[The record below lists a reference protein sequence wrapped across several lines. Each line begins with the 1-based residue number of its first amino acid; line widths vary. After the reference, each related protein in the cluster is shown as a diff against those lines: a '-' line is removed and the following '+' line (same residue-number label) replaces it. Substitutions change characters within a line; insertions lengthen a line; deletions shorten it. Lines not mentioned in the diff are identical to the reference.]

1 MEEGML
7 AQTLAQDSVTEFALD
22 VRSGLTKEGQKE
34 IPSKYLYDEVGSA
47 LFEVITVL
55 PEYGLFRAD
64 ERLLQQ
70 NADTIATALLPGR
83 VVVAELGSG
92 SGRKT
97 LWMLEALAKRQRT
110 VYHPIEISRM
120 ALEECSR
127 QLGQVHRV
135 DIRPV
140 PQPYLEGLRSV
151 TAERRP
157 GEKLLVLFLG
167 SSIGNFNGRA
177 AEGFLAEVRQAL
189 TAGDALLLSTDLEKP
204 SSQLLPA
211 YDDPL
216 GVTAS
221 FNLNVLARMNRE
233 LEADFDLSSFR
244 HLARFDEAERR
255 IEMHLLSTRAQT
267 VVIPRAQC
275 SISFAEGETIWT
287 ESSHKYCPRG
297 IVMMGQRSGF
307 RPLKQ
312 WLDRE
317 WAFAQTLFVA
327 E

>member
-1 MEEGML
+1 ML
-7 AQTLAQDSVTEFALD
+7 APTLAQDSVAELALD
-22 VRSGLTKEGQKE
+22 ARLGLTKQGQKE

-64 ERLLQQ
+64 ERLLRQ
-70 NADTIATALLPGR
+70 NADAIAAALLPGR
-83 VVVAELGSG
+83 VVVPELGSG

-97 LWMLEALAKRQRT
+97 FWMLEALARRQRT
-110 VYHPIEISRM
+110 LYRPIEISPM

-127 QLGQVHRV
+127 KLGRVHNV
-135 DIRPV
+135 DIAPV
-140 PQPYLEGLRSV
+140 PQSYLEGLRSV
-151 TAERRP
+151 TAERKP

-167 SSIGNFNGRA
+167 SSIGNFNGSA
-177 AEGFLAEVRQAL
+177 AELFLAEVSQIL
-189 TAGDALLLSTDLEKP
+189 NAGDALLLSADLEKP
-204 SSQLLPA
+204 PSQLLPA

-233 LEADFDLSSFR
+233 LEADFDLSAFR
-244 HLARFDEAERR
+244 HVARYDAAQHR
-255 IEMHLLSTRAQT
+255 IEMHLLSTRVQD

-287 ESSHKYCPRG
+287 ESSHKYSPRD
-297 IVMMGQRSGF
+297 ILLMGERAGF
-307 RPLKQ
+307 RPLRQ
-312 WLDRE
+312 WLDCE
-317 WAFAQTLFVA
+317 WPFAQTLFVA

>member
-1 MEEGML
+1 ML
-7 AQTLAQDSVTEFALD
+7 AQTLAQDYIGEFAID
-22 VRSGLTKEGQKE
+22 VRLGLAKQGQKE

-70 NADTIATALLPGR
+70 NADTIAAALMPGR
-83 VVVAELGSG
+83 IVVAELGSG

-97 LWMLEALAKRQRT
+97 LWMLESLAKRQRT
-110 VYHPIEISRM
+110 IYHPIEISRM
-120 ALEECSR
+120 ALEQCSR
-127 QLGQVHRV
+127 KLGQVHNV

-140 PQPYLEGLRSV
+140 PLPYLEGLRSV

-157 GEKLLVLFLG
+157 GERLLVLFLG

-177 AEGFLAEVRQAL
+177 AELFLAEVRQAL
-189 TAGDALLLSTDLEKP
+189 APGDALLLSADLEKP

-221 FNLNVLARMNRE
+221 FNLNLLARMNRE
-233 LEADFDLSSFR
+233 LEADFDLSAFR
-244 HLARFDEAERR
+244 HLARYDAAERR
-255 IEMHLLSTRAQT
+255 IEMHLLSTRAQN
-267 VVIPRAQC
+267 VVIPRAQY
-275 SISFAEGETIWT
+275 SVSLAEGETIWT
-287 ESSHKYCPRG
+287 ESSHKYCPRE
-297 IVMMGQRSGF
+297 ILVMGQRSGF

-312 WLDRE
+312 WFDRE
-317 WAFAQTLFVA
+317 WAFAQTLFFA

>member
-1 MEEGML
+1 ML
-7 AQTLAQDSVTEFALD
+7 AQTLAQDYISEFAID
-22 VRSGLTKEGQKE
+22 VRLGLAKEGQKE

-70 NADTIATALLPGR
+70 NADTIAAALMPGR
-83 VVVAELGSG
+83 IVVAELGSG

-110 VYHPIEISRM
+110 IYHPIEISRM
-120 ALEECSR
+120 ALEQCSR
-127 QLGQVHRV
+127 KLGQVHNV

-140 PQPYLEGLRSV
+140 PLPYLEGLRSV

-157 GEKLLVLFLG
+157 GERLLVLFLG

-177 AEGFLAEVRQAL
+177 AELFLAEVRQAL
-189 TAGDALLLSTDLEKP
+189 APGDALLLSADLEKP

-221 FNLNVLARMNRE
+221 FNLNLLARMNRE
-233 LEADFDLSSFR
+233 LEADFDLSAFR
-244 HLARFDEAERR
+244 HLARYDAAERR
-255 IEMHLLSTRAQT
+255 IEMHLLSTRSQN
-267 VVIPRAQC
+267 VVIPRAQY
-275 SISFAEGETIWT
+275 SVSLVEGETIWT
-287 ESSHKYCPRG
+287 ESSHKYCPRE
-297 IVMMGQRSGF
+297 IVVMGQRSGF

-312 WLDRE
+312 WFDRE
-317 WAFAQTLFVA
+317 WAFAQTLFFV

>member
-1 MEEGML
+1 MF
-7 AQTLAQDSVTEFALD
+7 AQTLAQDYLTEFACD
-22 VRSGLTKEGQKE
+22 VRLGLTKEGQKE

-64 ERLLQQ
+64 DRLLQQ
-70 NADTIATALLPGR
+70 NAHAIATALLPGQ

-97 LWMLEALAKRQRT
+97 FWMLEALAQRRRT
-110 VYHPIEISRM
+110 VYHPIEISRA

-127 QLGQVHRV
+127 KLGQVHNV
-135 DIRPV
+135 DIKPV
-140 PQPYLEGLRSV
+140 QQPYLEGLLSV
-151 TAERRP
+151 TAERKP

-167 SSIGNFNGRA
+167 SSIGNFNGLA
-177 AEGFLAEVRQAL
+177 AESFLSEIRQAL
-189 TAGDALLLSTDLEKP
+189 SAGDALLLSTDLEKP

-216 GVTAS
+216 GVTAA

-233 LEADFDLSSFR
+233 LEAEFDLSSFR
-244 HLARFDEAERR
+244 HLACYDETERR
-255 IEMHLLSTRAQT
+255 IEMHLVSTRTQSVA
-267 VVIPRAQC
+267 IPRAQC
-275 SISFAEGETIWT
+275 SVSFVEGETIWT
-287 ESSHKYCPRG
+287 ESSHKYCPRDVIMTG
-297 IVMMGQRSGF
+297 RRCGF

>member
-64 ERLLQQ
+64 ERLLQL

-83 VVVAELGSG
+83 VMVAELGSG

-287 ESSHKYCPRG
+287 ESSHKYCPRE
-297 IVMMGQRSGF
+297 IVMMLQRSGF

>member
-1 MEEGML
+1 ML
-7 AQTLAQDSVTEFALD
+7 AQTLAQDYISEFAID
-22 VRSGLTKEGQKE
+22 VRLGLTKQGQKE

-70 NADTIATALLPGR
+70 NADMIATALMPRR

-97 LWMLEALAKRQRT
+97 LSMLEALAKRQRT
-110 VYHPIEISRM
+110 IYHPIEISRM
-120 ALEECSR
+120 ALEQCSR
-127 QLGQVHRV
+127 KLGQVHNV

-140 PQPYLEGLRSV
+140 PLPYLEGLRSV

-157 GEKLLVLFLG
+157 GERLLVLFLG
-167 SSIGNFNGRA
+167 SSIGNFNGGA
-177 AEGFLAEVRQAL
+177 AELFLAEVRQAL
-189 TAGDALLLSTDLEKP
+189 AAGDALLLSADLEKP

-221 FNLNVLARMNRE
+221 FNLNLLARMNRE
-233 LEADFDLSSFR
+233 LEADFDLSAFR
-244 HLARFDEAERR
+244 HVARYDALERR
-255 IEMHLLSTRAQT
+255 IEMHLLSTRAQN

-275 SISFAEGETIWT
+275 SVFLAEGETIWT
-287 ESSHKYCPRG
+287 ESSHKYCPRE
-297 IVMMGQRSGF
+297 IVVMGQRGGF

-312 WLDRE
+312 WFDRE
-317 WAFAQTLFVA
+317 WAFAHTLFVA

>member
-7 AQTLAQDSVTEFALD
+7 AQTLAEDSVTEFALD

-64 ERLLQQ
+64 ERLLQL

-83 VVVAELGSG
+83 VMVAELGSG

-211 YDDPL
+211 SADPL

-221 FNLNVLARMNRE
+221 FNLNVLSRMNPE
-233 LEADFDLSSFR
+233 LEADFDLSAFR
-244 HLARFDEAERR
+244 HLARFG
-255 IEMHLLSTRAQT
+255 RA
-267 VVIPRAQC
+267 
-275 SISFAEGETIWT
+275 
-287 ESSHKYCPRG
+287 
-297 IVMMGQRSGF
+297 
-307 RPLKQ
+307 
-312 WLDRE
+312 
-317 WAFAQTLFVA
+317 
-327 E
+327 

>member
-1 MEEGML
+1 ML
-7 AQTLAQDSVTEFALD
+7 AATLAQDLVAEFATD
-22 VRSGLTKEGQKE
+22 VRLGLTKEGQKE
-34 IPSKYLYDEVGSA
+34 IPSKYLYDQVGSA

-64 ERLLQQ
+64 ERLLRQ
-70 NADTIATALLPGR
+70 NAETIAAALLPGS

-97 LWMLEALAKRQRT
+97 LCMLEALAQRRRT
-110 VYHPIEISRM
+110 VYHPIEISRS

-127 QLGQVHRV
+127 KLGNVHNV
-135 DIRPV
+135 DIKPV
-140 PQPYLEGLRSV
+140 QQPYLEGLLSV

-167 SSIGNFNGRA
+167 SSIGNFNGSA
-177 AEGFLAEVRQAL
+177 AEGFLGEIRQAL
-189 TAGDALLLSTDLEKP
+189 SAEDALLLSTDLEKP

-216 GVTAS
+216 GVTAA

-233 LEADFDLSSFR
+233 LEADFDLSAFR
-244 HLARFDEAERR
+244 HVARFAEAERR
-255 IEMHLLSTRAQT
+255 IEMHLVSARAQT
-267 VVIPRAQC
+267 VKIPRAGC
-275 SISFAEGETIWT
+275 SVSFAADETIWT
-287 ESSHKYCPRG
+287 ESSHKYCPKEV
-297 IVMMGQRSGF
+297 IMMGRRSGF

>member
-1 MEEGML
+1 ML
-7 AQTLAQDSVTEFALD
+7 VETLAQDSVTEFATD
-22 VRSGLTKEGQKE
+22 VRLGLTKEGQKE

-64 ERLLQQ
+64 ERLLRQ
-70 NADTIATALLPGR
+70 NADAIATALLPGA

-97 LWMLEALAKRQRT
+97 FWMLEALAERRRT
-110 VYHPIEISRM
+110 VYRPIEISRA

-127 QLGQVHRV
+127 KLGQVHNV
-135 DIRPV
+135 DVRPV
-140 PQPYLEGLRSV
+140 QKSYLEGLLSV

-167 SSIGNFNGRA
+167 SSIGNFNGSA
-177 AEGFLAEVRQAL
+177 AERFLGEIRQAL
-189 TAGDALLLSTDLEKP
+189 SAGDALLLSADLEKP

-216 GVTAS
+216 GVTAA

-233 LEADFDLSSFR
+233 LEADFDLSAFR
-244 HLARFDEAERR
+244 HVARYDETERR
-255 IEMHLLSTRAQT
+255 IEMHLLSTRTQSVT
-267 VVIPRAQC
+267 IPRAQC
-275 SISFAEGETIWT
+275 SVSFVEDETIWT
-287 ESSHKYCPRG
+287 ESSHKYCPRDV
-297 IVMMGQRSGF
+297 IMMGRRSGF

>member
-1 MEEGML
+1 MH
-7 AQTLAQDSVTEFALD
+7 AQTLAQDSVTEFASDARL
-22 VRSGLTKEGQKE
+22 GLTKEGQKE
-34 IPSKYLYDEVGSA
+34 IPSKYLYDEIGSA

-70 NADTIATALLPGR
+70 NAEAIAAALLPAR

-97 LWMLEALAKRQRT
+97 FWMLEALAHRQRT

-127 QLGQVHRV
+127 KLGRVHNV
-135 DIRPV
+135 DVRPV
-140 PQPYLEGLRSV
+140 QQPYLEGLRSV

-167 SSIGNFNGRA
+167 SSIGNFNGHG
-177 AEGFLAEVRQAL
+177 AERFLAEIRQVL
-189 TAGDALLLSTDLEKP
+189 CPGDALLLSTDLEKP

-216 GVTAS
+216 GVTAA
-221 FNLNVLARMNRE
+221 FDLNILARMNRE
-233 LEADFDLSSFR
+233 LKADFDLSAFR
-244 HLARFDEAERR
+244 HHARYNEPERR
-255 IEMHLLSTRAQT
+255 IEMHLVSTRAQS
-267 VVIPRAQC
+267 VEIPRAQC
-275 SISFAEGETIWT
+275 SVSFVEGETIWT
-287 ESSHKYCPRG
+287 ENSHKYRPNDVVEMGRG
-297 IVMMGQRSGF
+297 SGF
-307 RPLKQ
+307 RPARQ

>member
-287 ESSHKYCPRG
+287 ESSHKYCPRE
-297 IVMMGQRSGF
+297 IVMMLQRSGF

>member
-1 MEEGML
+1 ML
-7 AQTLAQDSVTEFALD
+7 AATLAQDLVAEFATD
-22 VRSGLTKEGQKE
+22 VRLGLTKEGQKE
-34 IPSKYLYDEVGSA
+34 IPSRYLYDEVGSA

-70 NADTIATALLPGR
+70 NADAIATALLPGQ

-97 LWMLEALAKRQRT
+97 FWMLEALARRRRT
-110 VYHPIEISRM
+110 VYHPIEISRA

-127 QLGQVHRV
+127 KLGQAHNV
-135 DIRPV
+135 DIKPV
-140 PQPYLEGLRSV
+140 QQPYLEGLLSV
-151 TAERRP
+151 TAERRL

-167 SSIGNFNGRA
+167 SSIGNFNGCA
-177 AEGFLAEVRQAL
+177 AERFLAELRQAL
-189 TAGDALLLSTDLEKP
+189 SAGDALLLSTDLEKP

-216 GVTAS
+216 GVTAA
-221 FNLNVLARMNRE
+221 FDLNVLARMNRE
-233 LEADFDLSSFR
+233 LEADFDLSAFR
-244 HLARFDEAERR
+244 HLARYDEAERR
-255 IEMHLLSTRAQT
+255 IEMHLVSTRAQSVT
-267 VVIPRAQC
+267 IPRAGC
-275 SISFAEGETIWT
+275 SVSFAEGETIWT
-287 ESSHKYCPRG
+287 ESSHKYSPREV
-297 IVMMGQRSGF
+297 IMMGRRSGF

-317 WAFAQTLFVA
+317 WPFAQTLFVA

>member
-1 MEEGML
+1 ML
-7 AQTLAQDSVTEFALD
+7 AATLAQDSVAVFATD
-22 VRSGLTKEGQKE
+22 VRLGLTKEGQKE

-70 NADTIATALLPGR
+70 NADAIATALFPGQ

-97 LWMLEALAKRQRT
+97 FWMLEALARRRRT
-110 VYHPIEISRM
+110 VYHPIEISRA

-127 QLGQVHRV
+127 KLGQAPNV
-135 DIRPV
+135 DIKPV
-140 PQPYLEGLRSV
+140 QQPYLEGLLSV

-167 SSIGNFNGRA
+167 SSIGNFNGCA
-177 AEGFLAEVRQAL
+177 AEHFLAEIRQAL
-189 TAGDALLLSTDLEKP
+189 SVGDALLLSTDLEKP

-216 GVTAS
+216 GVTAA
-221 FNLNVLARMNRE
+221 FDLNVLARMNRE
-233 LEADFDLSSFR
+233 LEADFDLSAFR
-244 HLARFDEAERR
+244 HLARYDEAERR
-255 IEMHLLSTRAQT
+255 IEMHLVSTRAQSVT
-267 VVIPRAQC
+267 IPRAGC
-275 SISFAEGETIWT
+275 SVSFAEGETIWT
-287 ESSHKYCPRG
+287 ESSHKYSPREV
-297 IVMMGQRSGF
+297 IMMGRRSGF

-317 WAFAQTLFVA
+317 WPFAQTLFVA

>member
-1 MEEGML
+1 ML
-7 AQTLAQDSVTEFALD
+7 AATLAQDLVAEFATD
-22 VRSGLTKEGQKE
+22 VRLGLTKEGQKE
-34 IPSKYLYDEVGSA
+34 IPSKYLYDQVGSA

-64 ERLLQQ
+64 ERLLRQ
-70 NADTIATALLPGR
+70 NAETIAAALLPGS

-97 LWMLEALAKRQRT
+97 LCMLEALAQRRRT
-110 VYHPIEISRM
+110 VYHPIEISRA

-127 QLGQVHRV
+127 KLGHVHNV
-135 DIRPV
+135 DIKAV
-140 PQPYLEGLRSV
+140 QQPYLEGLLSV

-167 SSIGNFNGRA
+167 SSIGNFNGSA
-177 AEGFLAEVRQAL
+177 AERFLGEIRLALSAE
-189 TAGDALLLSTDLEKP
+189 DALLLSTDLEKP

-216 GVTAS
+216 GVTAA
-221 FNLNVLARMNRE
+221 FNLNVLARTNRE
-233 LEADFDLSSFR
+233 LEADFDLSAFR
-244 HLARFDEAERR
+244 HVARFAEAERR
-255 IEMHLLSTRAQT
+255 IEMHLVSTRAQT
-267 VVIPRAQC
+267 VTIPRAGC
-275 SISFAEGETIWT
+275 TVSFAADETIWT
-287 ESSHKYCPRG
+287 ESSHKYCPKEV
-297 IVMMGQRSGF
+297 IMMGRRSGF

-317 WAFAQTLFVA
+317 WPFAQTLFVA